1 MSDVNTPLAMLPS
14 LLPLLRS
21 CGVSRIK
28 TGELE
33 IDFHGPYDTK
43 DAGIKTSPA
52 PASLSETKIDPVE
65 SAKATAIINEQLPV
79 DLRTDSVTDFDK
91 ILHWS
96 SGPDLAPSETEA
108 SPQTESVPMT
118 ADVPIGAQ

>member
-52 PASLSETKIDPVE
+52 PASLSETPVDPIE
-65 SAKATAIINEQLPV
+65 SAKASELLNKELEAQLPV
-79 DLRTDSVTDFDK
+79 DLRTDAVTNFDTV
-91 ILHWS
+91 LNWS
-96 SGPDLAPSETEA
+96 AGPDIQAPDDK
-108 SPQTESVPMT
+108 ESIPAT
-118 ADVPIGAQ
+118 ADLPVGA